1 MKQKC
6 AKKAYEMIQDKMT
19 VGLGGGSTVALLI
32 REIAGG
38 EKQIRAV
45 TPSQDTMELCA
56 EYGIPVQAIE
66 MTSRIDIAF
75 DGCDEVDLE
84 VNALKSCGGIH
95 TREKIMAA
103 MADAYI
109 LLADEGKMK
118 ERLEFRFPVTVEVL
132 RPARQYVKNCIEKL
146 GAEVTERRSDKKT
159 GLVISDDGNYLMEA
173 RFSPAEDAKVLS
185 DRLDRMPGIAGHSLF
200 CGLAAKA
207 VIVKENGIDIIEKER
222 S

>member
-6 AKKAYEMIQDKMT
+6 AKRAYEMIQDKMT

-38 EKQIRAV
+38 KKQIRAV
-45 TPSQDTMELCA
+45 TPSQDTMDLCV
-56 EYGIPVQAIE
+56 EYGIPVQPLE

-75 DGCDEVDLE
+75 DGCDEVDREL
-84 VNALKSCGGIH
+84 NALKSCGGIH

-103 MADAYI
+103 MSDAYI
-109 LLADEGKMK
+109 LLADDGKMK

-132 RPARQYVKNCIEKL
+132 RPARQYVKNCLEKM

-185 DRLDRMPGIAGHSLF
+185 DRLDRMQ
-200 CGLAAKA
+200 
-207 VIVKENGIDIIEKER
+207 
-222 S
+222 